1 MAIRIRKLGH
11 SHKLTVPTIRKGIS
25 ISQAGKQI
33 AAAKSLPVGTAS
45 HPGAS
50 YSPYEGTG
58 DTFGSGGTI
67 HIKKANRGKFNATKA
82 RTGKSTEELTHS
94 SNAATRKRAIFAQ
107 NARKWHHHAE
117 GGWLEQYADGGI
129 AAARKKPGG
138 SNVGKKTF
146 ANGSKRHGPYAG
158 TAGGAPKGSYPIPDI
173 NHARAALRLAHHAP
187 NPAGIKAKVYR
198 KFPQLKHAVG
208 GFTGR
213 GLDYNGLADQFH
225 NTYSEGGRMLNPY
238 MAGVGMGNVYKGIEQ
253 FPPEYGLGGV
263 MQAFAPF
270 LNLLGPGVG
279 QLASGIV
286 SGVGGQM
293 EAGDKQKQQEDLLLQ
308 QRRQQTLQS
317 ERNNQSGMQVNGTPT
332 FSWGGMNSW
341 QGYDGNSPSGLT
353 LGGLPGYGRM
363 SEPNRDPG
371 KGFDWTINRP
381 GRAGEIKNWSRDTNT
396 NVHKH
401 TYADGGPTKTG
412 DEVYN
417 NKWTPQTRN
426 SIYPYLNQRGVL
438 GDTVSQAQWN
448 QLTPDQTLQYMQ
460 NNKGLDYTK
469 GNTANPGGI
478 KYWEMDRV
486 PITNGKSIRAGRMSD
501 NYWDAKANTKYPF
514 GGNTDPST
522 SMGQPVELEKQE
534 VYQTPQGDMGQVNGP
549 SHAQGGV
556 DVDLPNDSFIWS
568 DRLKTKTGKTFAD
581 EAARLGR
588 MRAKYA
594 KILNIK

>member
-1 MAIRIRKLGH
+1 MIRARKLGH
-11 SHKLTVPTIRKGIS
+11 QHKLTVPTARKGMGLA
-25 ISQAGKQI
+25 QAGRQV
-33 AAAKSLPVGTAS
+33 AQAKSLPVGTAS
-45 HPGAS
+45 NPGAS

-58 DTFGSGGTI
+58 DMYGSGGTI

-94 SNAATRKRAIFAQ
+94 SNAATRKRAIFAI

-129 AAARKKPGG
+129 AAARKRPGG
-138 SNVGKKTF
+138 SNAGKYKGVHSF
-146 ANGSKRHGPYAG
+146 AGPS
-158 TAGGAPKGSYPIPDI
+158 GGAPKGSYPINSI
-173 NHARAALRLAHHAP
+173 QRGKSALKLAHNAP
-187 NPAGIKAKVYR
+187 NPAGIKAAVYR
-198 KFPQLKHAVG
+198 KYPSLKHAVG
-208 GFTGR
+208 GYTGR

-225 NTYSEGGRMLNPY
+225 NTYAEGGRMLNPNL
-238 MAGVGMGNVYKGIEQ
+238 AGVGMGNVYKGIEQ

-270 LNLLGPGVG
+270 LSLIPGVG
-279 QLASGIV
+279 PIASGIV

-308 QRRQQTLQS
+308 QRRQQSVQS
-317 ERNNQSGMQVNGTPT
+317 ERNSQSNMQGNANPT
-332 FSWGGMNSW
+332 FSWGGRLPDNEPNSF
-341 QGYDGNSPSGLT
+341 SPSGLT

-401 TYADGGPTKTG
+401 TYADGGPIKTG

-417 NKWTPQTRN
+417 NKWTPQTRTG
-426 SIYPYLNQRGVL
+426 IYPYLNQRGVL

-460 NNKGLDYTK
+460 NDKGLDYTK

-478 KYWEMDRV
+478 KYWEMDRIPAV
-486 PITNGKSIRAGRMSD
+486 NGKSIRTGKFSQ
-501 NYWDAKANTKYPF
+501 NYWDEKSNTKYPF
-514 GGNTDPST
+514 GGNTDPIT

-556 DVDLPNDSFIWS
+556 DVNLPEDSFIWS